1 MDSRQRVYETVVRG
15 DVAGF
20 VALIEAGS
28 NNNDEEQEMM
38 EVMIRKQLLLHL
50 AARMGHVELVKE
62 MVKRH
67 PIGVSALNEK
77 KETPLH
83 EACREGWVEVAR
95 FLVEMDPWVVC
106 KLNEEKESALL
117 VATKRGKSEVVSY
130 LLENSQWILL
140 MMEVDAPTTS
150 LHAAASGGHTEIVK
164 EILKVRPDFAW
175 KREMSQGCTPLHQAC
190 TKGHLNVARELLK
203 LDADLASVQDN
214 DGRTPLHYAAM
225 KGRVN
230 IIDEILCY
238 SLDSAHTI
246 TARGETVLHMSV
258 KNNQFEAVK
267 YLIEKLNTTMLLNIP
282 DHHGNTILH
291 LATAG
296 KLSTMVIYLLKVGI
310 EVNAINQKG
319 QTALDVVESDSSS
332 SGPLLILPALLDAG
346 AKKCSQLPP
355 TSSGE
360 ILHHQEIK
368 LLSKSPRQHQHDQHH
383 HRSRGSRRRREK
395 QLEIQNEGL
404 RNARNTIA
412 VVAVLIATVTFA
424 AGVNPPGGLNQQSG
438 KAILGRQG
446 SFKVFMVCN
455 ILALFL
461 SLGVVILLVSIIPFR
476 RKPMMTLL
484 ALAHKVMWVSALLMA
499 AAYLAAVWTVLPHRE
514 AAWVVGIGGG
524 STALIFVGLS
534 VLLVK
539 HWMRK
544 REYYWMRRQN
554 NNNNNNDEMTKK
566 KRGNHNNH
574 NVMSCS
580 PNGSGVS
587 GLEELKAM
595 KKGGRYS
602 SSSNSDVGSSEKEG
616 YHLY

>member
-150 LHAAASGGHTEIVK
+150 LHAAASGGHT
-164 EILKVRPDFAW
+164 
-175 KREMSQGCTPLHQAC
+175 GCTPLHQAC

-355 TSSGE
+355 TSSVMTTNNSSPST
-360 ILHHQEIK
+360 LLSPPPSK

-566 KRGNHNNH
+566 KR
-574 NVMSCS
+574 
-580 PNGSGVS
+580 
-587 GLEELKAM
+587 ELKAM